1 MYIDRDIDQ
10 LMIRTQNRPL
20 VTGRISPRNA
30 LVFAVVL
37 EVVAF
42 AVLAMSSNVLAGALA
57 VSATLFYVF
66 IYSLWLKRTSR
77 QNIVIGGA
85 AGAAPVLVG
94 WAAVADTVSWSAVV
108 LFLVI
113 FLWTPPHFWAL
124 AIRYADEYKAAS
136 VPMLPVVE
144 TTARTVRTMG
154 WYSVAVAVV
163 SLLLIPVNNMGVIY
177 SAASLVLGVMF
188 MVMTFR
194 LGKTPTMSQAMR
206 VFTFSI
212 TYLTLLFLAAMVD
225 VLVR

>member
-1 MYIDRDIDQ
+1 M
-10 LMIRTQNRPL
+10 
-20 VTGRISPRNA
+20 
-30 LVFAVVL
+30 
-37 EVVAF
+37 
-42 AVLAMSSNVLAGALA
+42 
-57 VSATLFYVF
+57 
-66 IYSLWLKRTSR
+66 
-77 QNIVIGGA
+77 
-85 AGAAPVLVG
+85 VG
-94 WAAVADTVSWSAVV
+94 WAAVTNSLSWTPWL

-177 SAASLVLGVMF
+177 SVASLVLGMTFSVL
-188 MVMTFR
+188 TFR